1 MNDFLTYAYELTVSQ
16 LPVRSLRYG
25 RGDNGAIYGGGVIY
39 GSPPGAMI
47 SIREFAQLPL
57 HHDQWLPH

>member
-25 RGDNGAIYGGGVIY
+25 RGDNGAIYGVGG
-39 GSPPGAMI
+39 S
-47 SIREFAQLPL
+47 FAEAQRAL
-57 HHDQWLPH
+57 